1 MDINKFKESYL
12 EVITES
18 IDTDLKNYIKDIV
31 EEVLEEAYLDDEG
44 TTSPEAKKIYSLLK
58 KYGYKSFGSKKN
70 VDITFG
76 KIVYQ
81 ESPGI
86 GSDHRVTVDR
96 STGKWNSTANTDID
110 VTRSSGKTASDLEP
124 VLKDVELKMSK

>member
-1 MDINKFKESYL
+1 MDLTKFKESYL
-12 EVITES
+12 QVISES
-18 IDTDLKNYIKDIV
+18 QDVDLKNYIRAIV

-70 VDITFG
+70 VNINFS

-81 ESPGI
+81 ESPNI
-86 GSDHRVTVDR
+86 GSDHLVTVNR
-96 STGKWNSTANTDID
+96 YTGKWESTANNDID

-124 VLKDVELKMSK
+124 ILKDVESKISN